1 MWRALLHAAVLVT
14 AACGGGAGRA
24 DTARQDTS
32 RADSVARSDEGC
44 VRGEPEPALTAS
56 GSATRPRFER
66 RGKLD
71 AIEDV
76 RLDDTTSLRITHSGC
91 AHYVQRYELTV
102 RGAVRDTADSH
113 YWLVRG
119 AEYLETLATVEN
131 VQSQISDMV
140 KGLRG
145 AASAPATYAY
155 GDPVRASELAHV
167 YFSVRGA
174 GPRAVVIEIVYDY
187 AL

>member
-1 MWRALLHAAVLVT
+1 MRRALLHAVVLVT

-24 DTARQDTS
+24 DTARQDS
-32 RADSVARSDEGC
+32 ARADSSVQADERC

-76 RLDDTTSLRITHSGC
+76 RLDDTTALRITHAGC
-91 AHYVQRYELTV
+91 AHYVQRYEFTV
-102 RGAVRDTADSH
+102 RGAVRDTADTR
-113 YWLVRG
+113 YWLMRG

-131 VQSQISDMV
+131 VRAQISDMV

-145 AASAPATYAY
+145 AASAPPAYAY
-155 GDPVRASELAHV
+155 GDPIRASELAHV